1 MTNSAASRTVSTR
14 WNRCTSA
21 CGCIDVNVASDLCRC
36 KGGCERGSADRAQR
50 DAYALDVLAAMG
62 LWDGRSYSAI
72 CPLTGLPFDVREGEV
87 DKANE
92 AAGYVPGNVVM
103 VSRGGNQER
112 GKLQQ
117 HYGDMAGVA
126 RYAADVARAG
136 ATVPV
141 LRKRDVVKPVKRD
154 KRRDPEPFAPLSYV
168 PAQDMRNVR
177 RGPYGA

>member
-1 MTNSAASRTVSTR
+1 MANNVSTR

-21 CGCIDVNVASDLCRC
+21 CGCSDVNKASDACRC

-50 DAYALDVLAAMG
+50 DAYALNVLHAMG
-62 LWDGRSYSAI
+62 MWDGTSWDAT
-72 CPLTGLPFDVREGEV
+72 CPLTGLTFDVREGEV

-136 ATVPV
+136 ALVPV
-141 LRKRDVVKPVKRD
+141 LRKRDVVKPAKRD
-154 KRRDPEPFAPLSYV
+154 SRKDARAFRPSSYV
-168 PAQDMRNVR
+168 PANDMHNVR
-177 RGPYGA
+177 FGPYGV

>member
-1 MTNSAASRTVSTR
+1 MTTNTISTR

-21 CGCIDVNVASDLCRC
+21 CGCADVNVASDLCRC

-50 DAYALDVLAAMG
+50 DAYALDVLFHMG
-62 LWDGRSYSAI
+62 LWDGQSYSAT
-72 CPLTGLPFDVREGEV
+72 CPLTGHTFDVREGEV

-103 VSRGGNQER
+103 VSRQGNQER

-117 HYGDMAGVA
+117 HYGDMAQA
-126 RYAADVARAG
+126 DRYAADVARAG
-136 ATVPV
+136 MRATV
-141 LRKRDVVKPVKRD
+141 LRKRDVVKPVKR
-154 KRRDPEPFAPLSYV
+154 KGGAAPAS
-168 PAQDMRNVR
+168 DMHNVR

>member
-1 MTNSAASRTVSTR
+1 MAPAPLRMGYVVPMNTNPAPSTR

-21 CGCIDVNVASDLCRC
+21 CGCADVNKADDMCRC

-50 DAYALDVLAAMG
+50 DAYALSVLHAMG
-62 LWDGRSYSAI
+62 LWDGVSMMAT
-72 CPLTGLPFDVREGEV
+72 CPLTGHAFDVREGEV

-103 VSRGGNQER
+103 VSRQGNQER

-126 RYAADVARAG
+126 RYAADVAKAG

-141 LRKRDVVKPVKRD
+141 LRKCHVVKPVKRAGGA
-154 KRRDPEPFAPLSYV
+154 AP
-168 PAQDMRNVR
+168 AKDMRNVR
-177 RGPYGA
+177 FGPYGV